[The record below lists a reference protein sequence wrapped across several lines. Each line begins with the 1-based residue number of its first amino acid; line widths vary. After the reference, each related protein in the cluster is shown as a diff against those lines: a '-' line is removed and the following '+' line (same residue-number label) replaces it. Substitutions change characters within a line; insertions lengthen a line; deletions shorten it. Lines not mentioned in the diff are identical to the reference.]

1 MIVQRHAAWLFLLIG
16 IAVGR
21 VTLGPTEHRD
31 TGAEDRLTSPA
42 ITFPTSPISAC
53 EPPTHQLFKSPK
65 VDHTVLQTVTAA
77 TSIARARGPKGAT
90 AATRQAQQKLA
101 ERLDFS
107 DKQDF
112 EDARRGFIAPLPNDG
127 IVHDGQGRIIWNLN
141 ERSIASPEQSSPDTV
156 NPSLW
161 RQAQLLGIGGLFKVS
176 ERIFQVRGL
185 DLANITFIE
194 GETGLIVID
203 PLLSSETAKAALDLY
218 YAHRPHLP
226 VISVIITHC
235 HPDHFGGLSG
245 VVSDEELAAGKVSII
260 APKFFLDEVIS
271 ENVLAGNAMQR
282 RAGYMYGSLLP
293 KGPQGDVG
301 NGLGL
306 GTSAGTTTLIKPTDS
321 ISHTGELR
329 VIDGLTFEFQLTPG
343 SEAPAEMHLYIH
355 ELKGLCPAENATH
368 TMHNLYTLRGA
379 KIRDARA
386 WASYLQQTI
395 DLFGHRTDVLFAPH
409 HWPVWDQEQIVNHLS
424 SQRDLYKFIHDQ
436 TLRLANSGHN
446 MLECAE
452 QIQLPPEIERHW
464 ANRGY
469 YGSLNHNVKAVWN
482 FYLGWFDGHPARLHP
497 LPPKEAGANYLDYMG
512 GIDQVVAKARESFN
526 RGEYRWVAQVL
537 DHAVSAEPEHLP
549 ARELLADALEQLGYQ
564 AESGPWRN
572 FYLTGAQE
580 LREGIRVP
588 ETTTTASTQSIA
600 ALPLEAIFDS
610 LAVRLDSGL
619 AADSNLAI
627 NFKFTDTD
635 EQYLLTLQHGVLNHF
650 AGRQHPSADCTVRVT
665 RPAFDEILDGR
676 SSFARQVFSGEARI
690 NGKPRKLMEFF
701 QPIEQFEPWFDVM
714 RPHIVVNSAELA
726 QQEAL

>member
-1 MIVQRHAAWLFLLIG
+1 MPLQRHSSWLFLIVG
-16 IAVGR
+16 I
-21 VTLGPTEHRD
+21 TLG
-31 TGAEDRLTSPA
+31 RLFTLPPERGEASVTIRQALNGDSVTTLPSATCEIASHHIDHGPIAAPSSDVPEASAAPA
-42 ITFPTSPISAC
+42 PVRT
-53 EPPTHQLFKSPK
+53 
-65 VDHTVLQTVTAA
+65 
-77 TSIARARGPKGAT
+77 RGPKQAT
-90 AATRQAQQKLA
+90 AATRQAQENLA
-101 ERLDFS
+101 QRLNFS

-112 EDARRGFIAPLPNDG
+112 EDAQRGLIAPLPHGG
-127 IVHDGQGRIIWNLN
+127 IVRDSQGRIVWNLS
-141 ERSIASPEQSSPDTV
+141 ERAIAPLDQSCPDTV

-161 RQAQLLGIGGLFKVS
+161 RQAQLLGISGLFKVS
-176 ERIFQVRGL
+176 DRIFQVRGL
-185 DLANITFIE
+185 DLANITFVE

-203 PLLSSETAKAALDLY
+203 PLLSTETARVALELY
-218 YAHRPHLP
+218 YEHRPKVP
-226 VISVIITHC
+226 VVSVVITHC
-235 HPDHFGGLSG
+235 HPDHFGGISG
-245 VVSDEELAAGKVSII
+245 VISSEQIEAGQVSIV
-260 APKFFLDEVIS
+260 APKDFLNEVIS

-293 KGPQGDVG
+293 KSAQGDVG

-306 GTSAGTTTLIKPTDS
+306 GTSTGTTTLIKPTDS
-321 ISHTGELR
+321 ITQTGERR

-379 KIRDARA
+379 KVRDARA

-409 HWPVWDQEQIVNHLS
+409 HWPVWGQEQIVNHLN
-424 SQRDLYKFIHDQ
+424 SQRDMYKFIHDQ
-436 TLRLANSGHN
+436 TLRLANRGYN

-469 YGSLNHNVKAVWN
+469 YGTLNHNVKAVWN

-497 LPPKEAGANYLDYMG
+497 LPPKEAGANYVQYMG
-512 GIDQVVAKARESFN
+512 GIDQVIAKARESFG

-537 DHAVSAEPEHLP
+537 DHAVAAEPDHI
-549 ARELLADALEQLGYQ
+549 ASRELLADTLEQLGYQ

-580 LREGIRVP
+580 LREGIQIP

-600 ALPLEAIFDS
+600 ALPLDAIFDS
-610 LAVRLDSGL
+610 LAVRLHSGL
-619 AADSNLAI
+619 AAESNLAI
-627 NFKFTDTD
+627 NFKFTDTE
-635 EQYLLTLQHGVLNHF
+635 EQYLLTLRHGVLNHHV
-650 AGRQHPSADCTVRVT
+650 GRQHASADCTVRVT

-690 NGKPRKLMEFF
+690 NGKPKKLMEFF

-714 RPHIVVNSAELA
+714 RPHRVESNPELA
-726 QQEAL
+726 QQE